1 MRIKLIAGL
10 VLTLAV
16 LAGVP
21 CAKAQSYSANH
32 KGVVVNGQGQ
42 QVQPKTT
49 AKPVRRPAAKATTPE
64 QQVAPEWGDVTTPQS
79 CGTCA
84 LSTGG

>member
-1 MRIKLIAGL
+1 MRTKLTAVL
-10 VLTLAV
+10 VLALAV

-21 CAKAQSYSANH
+21 CANAQSYMANH
-32 KGVVVNGQGQ
+32 KGVVINGQGQ
-42 QVQPKTT
+42 QVQPKAA

-64 QQVAPEWGDVTTPQS
+64 QQVAPEWGDATIPQS

-84 LSTGG
+84 LSNGG

>member
-21 CAKAQSYSANH
+21 CAKAQGFTANH
-32 KGVVVNGQGQ
+32 KAVVVNGKGQ
-42 QVQPKTT
+42 QVQPKSDH
-49 AKPVRRPAAKATTPE
+49 KPIRRPAAKATTPE
-64 QQVAPEWGDVTTPQS
+64 QQVAPEWGDATIPQS